1 MNYLNISHHS
11 RETAKLFINAL
22 VEPEFSSRIHL
33 QYLHLR
39 NSGLLE
45 EDLKQIISDLLPV
58 HPMIEG
64 LSIPD
69 NDIGSLQTIKDMALV
84 RPPNNT
90 LRFLM
95 LTGNPCF
102 FNLEDS
108 VSSDHVAAISLLKSF
123 NRLSFLGHSKDTS
136 KPTSEIEYWTKINR
150 GWRFLVDGTGNAANG
165 KMLPLNLWSK
175 VLERAYRT
183 SNGGPYAST
192 LPGER
197 ICFHIA
203 RRKRSYT

>member
-1 MNYLNISHHS
+1 M
-11 RETAKLFINAL
+11 
-22 VEPEFSSRIHL
+22 
-33 QYLHLR
+33 
-39 NSGLLE
+39 
-45 EDLKQIISDLLPV
+45 
-58 HPMIEG
+58 
-64 LSIPD
+64 
-69 NDIGSLQTIKDMALV
+69 
-84 RPPNNT
+84 
-90 LRFLM
+90 
-95 LTGNPCF
+95 F

-165 KMLPLNLWSK
+165 KMLPLNLWSE

-197 ICFHIA
+197 DPTRDATTVYYLIREGPLFSDQRFISQA
-203 RRKRSYT
+203 VVPKPRKRKR

>member
-1 MNYLNISHHS
+1 M
-11 RETAKLFINAL
+11 
-22 VEPEFSSRIHL
+22 
-33 QYLHLR
+33 
-39 NSGLLE
+39 
-45 EDLKQIISDLLPV
+45 
-58 HPMIEG
+58 
-64 LSIPD
+64 
-69 NDIGSLQTIKDMALV
+69 
-84 RPPNNT
+84 
-90 LRFLM
+90 
-95 LTGNPCF
+95 F